1 MRKEP
6 IKLGGEPWRQGSSK
20 PTAKEPIKMNEVSWN
35 ATQKEESKR
44 VAPKMEKTSW
54 SQTQKEETKRTA
66 PKMEMSQWTA
76 IQIDKVKRTAPKME
90 MTQWGTT
97 QPKEK
102 KEIPELKAV
111 TWGEVQKE
119 QTSKVAPKV
128 EAGSWGEIPE
138 KATTGGI
145 KIPEPVKTEPNQWHE
160 IVGLQEPQV
169 IRQFDGINELSAF
182 SIKDSHAT
190 RNKNVTTSSYP
201 AMSVRKGSTKVTGFA
216 GLTSVL
222 GLGVRNSELH
232 VIEGGKW
239 YRYLAGVWT
248 TLKTGLNVNAKA
260 TFVNFQGSFAAN
272 NLIMTN
278 GIDAAMKYDGTSV
291 TNLANAPA
299 LSDFVC
305 THDNRVYLASGST
318 IYFSALRKAEDW
330 NTVNEAGQIVVET
343 SDGKSITGL
352 VAGSQRLTVFKQNSI
367 HELFGTNPG
376 NFTMKLV
383 TDNLGTP
390 TGNTAQ
396 VIDGVIYFLGNDG
409 VYRYSGGSLP
419 TSEFS
424 IPIRESIKNINAAYA
439 NKSVSWQVGKKYYL
453 AIPTGSN
460 TEAETVLEYDT
471 EFQTWN
477 TWSYPNKVT
486 AKGVTLD
493 GVPYIGLSLGLI
505 YKLDGANAKDDTTS
519 ISWEWVSKPF
529 TFSSLAS
536 RSRWYRMWVGID
548 LPTGSTMNIHLSGQE
563 DGESWTLVK
572 TVTPNANAQAME
584 IMIPVNLIFE
594 SNWARIRLEGTGP
607 ATVYEVSRQE
617 RIFPFG
623 QT

>member
-6 IKLGGEPWRQGSSK
+6 IKLGGESWKQGSPK
-20 PTAKEPIKMNEVSWN
+20 PTAKEPIKMSEAVWN
-35 ATQKEESKR
+35 QTQKEQTKR
-44 VAPKMEKTSW
+44 VAPKIQETQW
-54 SQTQKEETKRTA
+54 S
-66 PKMEMSQWTA
+66 SS
-76 IQIDKVKRTAPKME
+76 QIDKAKRTAPKME
-90 MTQWGTT
+90 MTQWASV

-102 KEIPELKAV
+102 KQTPELKAV
-111 TWGEVQKE
+111 TWGETQKE
-119 QTSKVAPKV
+119 QPSKVAPKA
-128 EAGSWGEIPE
+128 ESTQWGELQE
-138 KATTGGI
+138 KETTGGI
-145 KIPEPVKTEPNQWHE
+145 KIPEPVKTEPTQWNE
-160 IVGLQEPQV
+160 VVGLQEPQV

-182 SIKDSHAT
+182 SIKDSHST
-190 RNKNVTTSSYP
+190 RNKNVTTANYP
-201 AMSVRKGSTKVTGFA
+201 AMSVRKGSTKVTGFT

-248 TLKTGLNVNAKA
+248 TLKTGLNTNARA
-260 TFVNFQGSFAAN
+260 TFVNFQGNFAAN

-330 NTVNEAGQIVVET
+330 TTVNEAGQITVET
-343 SDGKSITGL
+343 SDGRSITGL
-352 VAGSQRLTVFKQNSI
+352 VAGSQRLTVFKRNSI

-424 IPIRESIKNINAAYA
+424 IPIRETIKNINSAYA
-439 NKSVSWQVGKKYYL
+439 DKSVSWQVGKKYYL

-460 TEAETVLEYDT
+460 TEADTVLEYDT

-493 GVPYIGLSLGLI
+493 GVPYIGLGLGLI
-505 YKLDGANAKDDTTS
+505 YKLDGANTKDDTTS

-529 TFSSLAS
+529 TFTSLAS
-536 RSRWYRMWVGID
+536 RSRWYRMWVGAD
-548 LPTGSTMNIHLSGQE
+548 LPTGSTMNIHLSGDE
-563 DGESWTLVK
+563 DGENWTLVK
-572 TVTPNANAQAME
+572 AVTPSANAQAME
-584 IMIPVNLIFE
+584 INIPVNLIFQ

-623 QT
+623 HS